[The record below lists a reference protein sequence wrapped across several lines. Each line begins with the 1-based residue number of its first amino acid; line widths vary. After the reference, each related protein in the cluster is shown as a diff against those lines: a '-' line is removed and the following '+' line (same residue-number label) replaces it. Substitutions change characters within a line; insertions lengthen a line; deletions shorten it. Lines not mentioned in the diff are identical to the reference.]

1 MRLMT
6 HMLEIKNF
14 SAEIDGKKIVQDVS
28 LAVAPGEVHFLMGP
42 NGSGKTTLAA
52 SLMGNPLV
60 RPAGGTVA
68 FDGED
73 ITALPPE
80 ARAKKGLYLGF
91 QYPVEVPGV
100 GFSSFIRAVL
110 AARGNT
116 LPSEADFHRELVAAG
131 GELGISPA
139 LIDRNLNEGFS
150 GGEKKRSELLQL
162 SVLKPRLAILDEF
175 DSGLDV
181 DGLRAAAAALT
192 QCVAA
197 GTALLLITHYG
208 RMAEYLRPDRVHIMQ
223 AGRIARTG
231 GTEIIEVVE
240 REGFEKILSAA

>member
-1 MRLMT
+1 MPHL
-6 HMLEIKNF
+6 LEIKNF
-14 SAEIDGKKIVQDVS
+14 SAHIDGKKIVQDVS
-28 LAVAPGEVHFLMGP
+28 LAVAPGEIHFLMGP

-52 SLMGNPLV
+52 ALMGNPLV
-60 RPAGGTVA
+60 MPMSGAIVFG
-68 FDGED
+68 GED

-100 GFSSFIRAVL
+100 GLSSFIRAAL

-131 GELGISPA
+131 GGLGIPPA

-162 SVLKPRLAILDEF
+162 SLLKPRLAILDEF

-181 DGLRAAAAALT
+181 DGLHAAAVALT
-192 QCVAA
+192 QCAAA
-197 GTALLLITHYG
+197 GTALILITHYG
-208 RMAEYLRPDRVHIMQ
+208 RMAEYLRPDRVHIMHQ
-223 AGRIARTG
+223 GCIARTG
-231 GTEIIEVVE
+231 GTEIIEAVE
-240 REGFEKILSAA
+240 REGFEKLLSIA